1 MILTFLFKF
10 FSRLFQ
16 SSNYVVNFQVDLE
29 KKRSSRPNSL
39 EETSAKILPSATAAA
54 AAEPSCAPEAGGGD
68 GSYTRAIIN
77 KFNSLG
83 QAAP

>member
-39 EETSAKILPSATAAA
+39 EETSAKILPSAAA